1 MATIARALENER
13 TAEIKRFEVHQII
26 QHATMMVTFILLVIT
41 GLPMKFNN
49 LAISEWW
56 AALWG
61 GISVLRTVHHVSA
74 FVMIGDCVY
83 HVGYI
88 GFSTFV
94 QKKPFPLSMIPTPR
108 DVVTLLQEMAYF
120 LGIRN
125 DAPLFDRFN
134 WKEKFDYW
142 AIFWGVP
149 IMGASGLVLM
159 FPVFATQHLPGWV
172 IPVAY
177 TAHSHEALLALTW
190 IAMVHIFF
198 NHFSP
203 SAFPLNKAIFTGKVP
218 VDRYREEHTLDFEK
232 IINKRE

>member
-1 MATIARALENER
+1 MATIATTLENEK
-13 TAEIKRFEVHQII
+13 TVEIKRFEVHQII
-26 QHATMMVTFILLVIT
+26 QHAAMMTTFILLVIT
-41 GLPMKFNN
+41 GLPMKYNT
-49 LAISEWW
+49 LAVSEWW

-61 GISVLRTVHHVSA
+61 GISVLRTVHHVAA
-74 FVMIGDCVY
+74 FVMIGDCAY
-83 HVGYI
+83 HLGYL

-108 DVVTLLQEMAYF
+108 DGMTLLQEMAYF
-120 LGIRN
+120 LGIRK
-125 DAPLFDRFN
+125 DPPLFDRFN

-149 IMGASGLVLM
+149 IMAGSGLVLLY
-159 FPVFATQHLPGWV
+159 PVFATQHLPGWV
-172 IPVAY
+172 VPVAY

-203 SAFPLNKAIFTGKVP
+203 GTFPLNKAIFTGKVP
-218 VDRYREEHTLDFEK
+218 ADRYREEHTLDYERMN
-232 IINKRE
+232 NKPE